1 LEPSHA
7 GGTGQRSAWWRWVA
21 PISGPT
27 VINTVDSSFDTLLAV
42 YTGNSISTL
51 RKVAEND
58 DIDPMVD
65 NVQSEVSF
73 GATAGVTYWIAVD
86 GFTDGIIQEE
96 GSIRLDISQK
106 GGQPTGN
113 NAFANA
119 TTLTGARG
127 VVTANNLR
135 FTRETGEPSHAGIR
149 GNRSAWWQWSA
160 PSDGTVRFETTGSA
174 FDTLLA
180 VYTGDSVNALK
191 LVVENDD
198 IISGDVW
205 QSRADFVAK
214 KGTLYRIVVDGFYD
228 AGPPVTQDE
237 GNIRLAWE
245 QGVPVQPFVVTASQA
260 TEGRFE
266 VRLISQSGIR
276 YALERTDELS
286 LPVSAWNRITTAEGT
301 GLELILQD
309 TDPNNQQAGYFRVV
323 TIP

>member
-1 LEPSHA
+1 
-7 GGTGQRSAWWRWVA
+7 
-21 PISGPT
+21 
-27 VINTVDSSFDTLLAV
+27 
-42 YTGNSISTL
+42 
-51 RKVAEND
+51 
-58 DIDPMVD
+58 
-65 NVQSEVSF
+65 VSF
-73 GATAGVTYWIAVD
+73 GATGGITYWIAVD

-106 GGQPTGN
+106 GGEPTGN
-113 NAFANA
+113 NQFANA
-119 TTLTGARG
+119 IALTGSRG

-135 FTRETGEPSHAGIR
+135 FTRETGEPSHGGIR

-160 PSDGTVRFETTGSA
+160 PSDGIVRFETTGSA

-214 KGTLYRIVVDGFYD
+214 KGTLYRIAVDGFYD

-245 QGVPVQPFVVTASQA
+245 QGVPVQPFVLNASQG
-260 TEGRFE
+260 TDGRFE
-266 VRLISQSGIR
+266 ARLISQSGIR
-276 YALERTDELS
+276 YALERTYDLS
-286 LPVSAWNRITTAEGT
+286 LRVSPWNRIATADGN

-323 TIP
+323 TVP